1 MSNQVKSTTSF
12 NQSGETAMTKIAQK
26 SGKAN
31 PYEQKQNYYDPMG
44 YKSRDGQPV
53 NLRAEIKEQNNWDEK
68 FEEINDA
75 LAQKSAGVSVKDA
88 IKAVFDVPRVSLPV
102 WTQDDLFIS
111 DRQDLPMV
119 DALAR
124 IAISVDEVRLD
135 EVSEVAEVQTASDE
149 VDNVDVQNDTIENYK
164 YNVSQIYIQKQISD
178 KLVATNRYDP
188 ERTKTQ
194 LGSEA
199 IDRYKEKQSL
209 LGTANDANGF
219 EGLLD
224 WVDASRTFDATDDTV
239 DTQMFRQVVTELN
252 KRGVGNGNQMLVTDH
267 DTYAELKT
275 ALDDFQRFQQP
286 QSEFSFGMVAI
297 EVDGVLVAQSHG
309 LENDRS
315 IVNFDASAHA
325 WYTLQEKS
333 VKTRISQE
341 FDTADDLFVYEMTT
355 LGSEAKSNIAVVEN
369 IGETS
374 A

>member
-1 MSNQVKSTTSF
+1 
-12 NQSGETAMTKIAQK
+12 MTKIAQK